1 MNRDEQTIT
10 LFGAELRDRL
20 LAGVKQLNDSVS
32 STLGPA
38 GRTVLIKRLHNKT
51 IITKDGVTVAKN
63 FKELEDQFST
73 LGVELVKRVSIKSGN
88 EVGDGTTTSCVLA
101 YAILEEGMKNIKVGS
116 NPVEIKKGIDEAVA
130 IVVKQLENM
139 AVEITDDAQIKEV
152 AVISSNNDE
161 EVGNLIITALD
172 KVGREGIVTI
182 EESKTGETYLETVEG
197 MEFTRGYVSP
207 YFVTDNG
214 TMTAMMEDP
223 YIMIYDGVLQ
233 KSQDIVNSLQ
243 VANTDN
249 KPLVIIANE
258 IGGEALA
265 TLIVNKMRGIVNV
278 VGVKSP
284 DFGDRRTMA
293 LEDLATITGGKV
305 ISYAK
310 GQKIEKLQP
319 VQLKELF
326 GSARNVNVGK
336 DKTTVIDGR
345 GSEEDI
351 EARAEE
357 VKTLLDK
364 ATSPFEKEKLQER
377 LGKIV
382 GGVAII
388 NVGGNSEIEMKEKK
402 DRVEDA
408 LYASLAALDEGIII
422 GGGTALLYAAQL
434 INIEGNDDI
443 AVGRRIVRKAI
454 QSPFLKILTNAGHDI
469 NDALYAGSKLVDT
482 NEDKWLG
489 LDYKDLSTINFKEA
503 GIIDPKKVTRV
514 ALQNAA
520 SVAGTILTTDAAVV
534 EKGRNEDAPPQQQW
548 DPNGIM

>member
-1 MNRDEQTIT
+1 
-10 LFGAELRDRL
+10 
-20 LAGVKQLNDSVS
+20 
-32 STLGPA
+32 
-38 GRTVLIKRLHNKT
+38 
-51 IITKDGVTVAKN
+51 
-63 FKELEDQFST
+63 
-73 LGVELVKRVSIKSGN
+73 
-88 EVGDGTTTSCVLA
+88 
-101 YAILEEGMKNIKVGS
+101 MKNIKVGS

-249 KPLVIIANE
+249 RPLVIIANE

-548 DPNGIM
+548 DPNGII

>member
-249 KPLVIIANE
+249 RPLVIIANE

-469 NDALYAGSKLVDT
+469 NDARYAGSKLVDT